1 MFNLLN
7 GFTAPTKAVELKSN
21 IEINVKD
28 YSLTNIENDLT
39 SVTNTLIENA
49 NSYMDMLENGTLIN
63 VMFLCFTSVKMYNE
77 KLKTI
82 VIDGKAYTKAE
93 LDSLITSNVYFVK
106 NRETKSRL
114 GKLFARRLALYKAIK
129 QGHIMTGFKTT
140 IDFLDANFEIDGR
153 KKVKNNSED
162 TVKGKDK
169 KTSKDTNKKDTSK
182 TVNSVDTSKVET
194 VEQAI
199 EIHIDM
205 IKKEYQLNDAELANL
220 IIKHLMSN
228 NKKLMTT
235 SNKKTIAFKVA

>member
-7 GFTAPTKAVELKSN
+7 GFTSPNEVELKSN

-28 YSLTNIENDLT
+28 YSLANIENDLT

-49 NSYMDMLENGTLIN
+49 NSYMDMLENGSLIN
-63 VMFLCFTSVKMYNE
+63 VMFLCYISIKMYKD

-106 NRETKSRL
+106 NREMKSRL
-114 GKLFARRLALYKAIK
+114 GKLFERRLALYKAIK

-153 KKVKNNSED
+153 KKVKNNNED

-169 KTSKDTNKKDTSK
+169 KASKNTNKKDTSK

>member
-7 GFTAPTKAVELKSN
+7 GFTSPTKEVELKSN

-28 YSLTNIENDLT
+28 YSLANIENDLT

-49 NSYMDMLENGTLIN
+49 NSYMDMLENGSLIN

-93 LDSLITSNVYFVK
+93 LDSLITSNVYFIK
-106 NRETKSRL
+106 NREMKSRL
-114 GKLFARRLALYKAIK
+114 GKLFMRRLALYKAIK

-153 KKVKNNSED
+153 KKIKNNNED

-169 KTSKDTNKKDTSK
+169 KASKDTNKKDTSK
-182 TVNSVDTSKVET
+182 TVNSVDTSNMKPEEVVESFIN
-194 VEQAI
+194 AC
-199 EIHIDM
+199 
-205 IKKEYQLNDAELANL
+205 KKELKMNDLELYHAITKHFQK
-220 IIKHLMSN
+220 IIVIEN
-228 NKKLMTT
+228 NIPKL
-235 SNKKTIAFKVA
+235 KKTGTNK